1 MWNTIVLNFSAS
13 NVQTNHFK
21 TISQKFGKIV
31 NSFARN
37 HLVHVIWQFNTFCIS
52 ALLIFI
58 LFVALI
64 FNMCRKL
71 ICIIGI
77 FINFFN
83 SYFIFFCVL
92 FLEFIIFLLSAVF
105 FLWPFYCF
113 CVFLSIFYM
122 FHVCFL
128 LILTIIIHR
137 QVLLFFVF
145 IMWDPECLQS
155 NDNVSL
161 NDLWL
166 LFATFL
172 FSSKFSLITEVTL
185 S

>member
-1 MWNTIVLNFSAS
+1 MLSGSLTHFAFLHSSVIFAMVVTLIV
-13 NVQTNHFK
+13 
-21 TISQKFGKIV
+21 
-31 NSFARN
+31 
-37 HLVHVIWQFNTFCIS
+37 
-52 ALLIFI
+52 I

-71 ICIIGI
+71 TCIIGI
-77 FINFFN
+77 FINFLIHFL
-83 SYFIFFCVL
+83 SFFCVL
-92 FLEFIIFLLSAVF
+92 FLEFIIFSLSAVF

-113 CVFLSIFYM
+113 CVFLLIFYM

-145 IMWDPECLQS
+145 IMWDSECLQS

>member
-71 ICIIGI
+71 TCIIGI
-77 FINFFN
+77 FISFFN
-83 SYFIFFCVL
+83 SYFIFFLCINFRVYH
-92 FLEFIIFLLSAVF
+92 FLTFGCFFPLAILLLLCIFVNIL
-105 FLWPFYCF
+105 
-113 CVFLSIFYM
+113 
-122 FHVCFL
+122 HVSC
-128 LILTIIIHR
+128 
-137 QVLLFFVF
+137 LFFTN
-145 IMWDPECLQS
+145 S
-155 NDNVSL
+155 NDYNSSSGSVIFRVHNVRS
-161 NDLWL
+161 WMP
-166 LFATFL
+166 
-172 FSSKFSLITEVTL
+172 SK
-185 S
+185 

>member
-1 MWNTIVLNFSAS
+1 MLSGSLTHFAFLHSSVIFAMVL
-13 NVQTNHFK
+13 T
-21 TISQKFGKIV
+21 
-31 NSFARN
+31 
-37 HLVHVIWQFNTFCIS
+37 
-52 ALLIFI
+52 LIFI

-71 ICIIGI
+71 TCIIGI
-77 FINFFN
+77 FINFLIHFL
-83 SYFIFFCVL
+83 SFFCAL
-92 FLEFIIFLLSAVF
+92 FLEFIIFSLSAVF
-105 FLWPFYCF
+105 FLRPFYCF
-113 CVFLSIFYM
+113 CVFLLIFYM

-172 FSSKFSLITEVTL
+172 FSSKFSFITEVTL

>member
-1 MWNTIVLNFSAS
+1 MLSGSLTHFAFLHSSVIFAMVL
-13 NVQTNHFK
+13 T
-21 TISQKFGKIV
+21 
-31 NSFARN
+31 
-37 HLVHVIWQFNTFCIS
+37 
-52 ALLIFI
+52 LIFI

-71 ICIIGI
+71 TCIIGI
-77 FINFFN
+77 FINFLIHFL
-83 SYFIFFCVL
+83 SFFCAL
-92 FLEFIIFLLSAVF
+92 FLEFIIFSLSAVF
-105 FLWPFYCF
+105 FLRPFYCF
-113 CVFLSIFYM
+113 CVFLLIFYM

-155 NDNVSL
+155 NDNVSW